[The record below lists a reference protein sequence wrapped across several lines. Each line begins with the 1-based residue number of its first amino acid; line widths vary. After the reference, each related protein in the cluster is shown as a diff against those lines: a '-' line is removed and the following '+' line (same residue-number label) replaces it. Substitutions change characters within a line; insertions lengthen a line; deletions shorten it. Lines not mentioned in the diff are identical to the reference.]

1 MSEGSGSDGTGCR
14 ARRELSL
21 GQARAVDT
29 AEVCRPHR
37 GRLCREPGLP
47 SREDKVQFASSDEP
61 RGYTED
67 AEGDWR
73 EEEQ

>member
-1 MSEGSGSDGTGCR
+1 M
-14 ARRELSL
+14 
-21 GQARAVDT
+21 DT